1 MSATNVD
8 PNAIETPVP
17 VPGRIGI
24 RLPNSLREVWNYVW
38 TIGLALVLF
47 GILLALLGKDPIRA
61 YTAIYDG
68 ALRDSYGWSEVVVK
82 MIPFILT
89 ALAVAIPARLGL
101 INVGGEGQIYIGA
114 VFASFVALKFGALP
128 PVILIPLLVAAG
140 ALGGALWGGVVGLTR
155 AVVGLNETI
164 SSLLLNYLAIL
175 MVDML
180 VHGPW
185 KDPGGPNWA
194 YTAEFPVNA
203 HLATFGGSR
212 ISLGIVF
219 ALVSVAVYFW
229 LFRYTRWGYK
239 MRVVGGNA
247 EAASRSGIRVNWY
260 VIGALMLGAAF
271 AGIAGMVEV
280 TAIQWRL
287 RAGISNGYG
296 YIGFLVAWLAIQKP
310 GRIIVMA
317 AIVSI
322 VSVGG
327 DMLQIGAG
335 LPSSTVNI
343 LMAFILFLVLRNQGL
358 TSAKETS

>member
-1 MSATNVD
+1 MSTTNLD
-8 PNAIETPVP
+8 QSAISPPVT
-17 VPGRIGI
+17 VPEQVKMRIPKP
-24 RLPNSLREVWNYVW
+24 LLEVWNYVW

-47 GILLALLGKDPIRA
+47 GILLAILGNDPMKA
-61 YTAIYDG
+61 YTAMYDG

-114 VFASFVALKFGALP
+114 VFASFVALKVGELP
-128 PVILIPLLVAAG
+128 PITLIPLLVAAG
-140 ALGGALWGGVVGLTR
+140 ALGGALWGAIVGLTR
-155 AVVGLNETI
+155 AFVGLNETI

-175 MVDML
+175 AIDML

-185 KDPGGPNWA
+185 KDPSGPNWA
-194 YTAEFPVNA
+194 YTAEFPINA
-203 HLATFGGSR
+203 HLATFGGTR
-212 ISLGIVF
+212 ISLGIIF
-219 ALVSVAVYFW
+219 ALISVAVYFW
-229 LFRYTRWGYK
+229 LFKFTRWGYK
-239 MRVVGGNA
+239 MRVIGGNP

-260 VIGALMLGAAF
+260 IIGAFMLGAAF

-280 TAIQWRL
+280 TAVQWRL
-287 RAGISNGYG
+287 RSGISNGYG
-296 YIGFLVAWLAIQKP
+296 YIGFLVAWLAVQKP
-310 GRIIVMA
+310 GRIIIMA

-343 LMAFILFLVLRNQGL
+343 LMAIILFLVLRNQGIK
-358 TSAKETS
+358 TAKETS